1 MKPVVILAQ
10 TPAVA
15 DEMGRRLFQPAV
27 HWRSPLFASD
37 LAGIR
42 PGGCYVL
49 TPGWENNPQGHE
61 MLRYLQRRLFRQFY
75 P

>member
-10 TPAVA
+10 TPAMA

-27 HWRSPLFASD
+27 HWRSPLYASD

-42 PGGCYVL
+42 PAGIYVL
-49 TPGWENNPQGHE
+49 VSGWEKMPRASEIRQI
-61 MLRYLQRRLFRQFY
+61 LRQRAFRTFY